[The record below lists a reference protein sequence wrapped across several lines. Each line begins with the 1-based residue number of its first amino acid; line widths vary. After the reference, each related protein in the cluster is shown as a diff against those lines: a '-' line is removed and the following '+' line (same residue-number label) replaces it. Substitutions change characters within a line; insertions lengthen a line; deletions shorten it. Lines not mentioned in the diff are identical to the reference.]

1 MKSTYLEERLFCIQI
16 WIINY
21 VFGRIFEDIYIFFNE
36 ISGDQCIL
44 QLIIVISLV
53 KDIGVE

>member
-1 MKSTYLEERLFCIQI
+1 MKSIYLEERLFCIQI